1 MESLLNKLENV
12 NVDVNSQIDK
22 QLLEEL
28 NQGLTNL
35 LNNRLELQN
44 SINML
49 KKCFNIDNFNKFIS
63 WQERREIKNVIIANI
78 NTAGENLI
86 KCYKNTFPE
95 FLEWCLDKIK
105 TFYNFKINHSLAE
118 RVYRLKDTKYIIK
131 EEEEGYGE
139 DLVLD
144 NIVNEIVEIV
154 VDEIPDLENEALAQ
168 HKKYFLESIKTWR
181 NEGTYVRKIVN
192 NKLSI
197 DNFFYARV
205 SWGGKYEASDSTIR
219 IFNTL
224 EYLLDKFYNTSNN
237 DCHRFYINRGHGVL
251 SFESDFYESRD
262 IRLKLYKNGRC
273 DIIFPNNENVVN
285 FCKFVGIDKFKE

>member
-86 KCYKNTFPE
+86 KSYKNTFPE
-95 FLEWCLDKIK
+95 FLEDLSLW
-105 TFYNFKINHSLAE
+105 NSGNH
-118 RVYRLKDTKYIIK
+118 
-131 EEEEGYGE
+131 
-139 DLVLD
+139 
-144 NIVNEIVEIV
+144 
-154 VDEIPDLENEALAQ
+154 
-168 HKKYFLESIKTWR
+168 F
-181 NEGTYVRKIVN
+181 
-192 NKLSI
+192 
-197 DNFFYARV
+197 
-205 SWGGKYEASDSTIR
+205 
-219 IFNTL
+219 
-224 EYLLDKFYNTSNN
+224 
-237 DCHRFYINRGHGVL
+237 
-251 SFESDFYESRD
+251 
-262 IRLKLYKNGRC
+262 
-273 DIIFPNNENVVN
+273 
-285 FCKFVGIDKFKE
+285 